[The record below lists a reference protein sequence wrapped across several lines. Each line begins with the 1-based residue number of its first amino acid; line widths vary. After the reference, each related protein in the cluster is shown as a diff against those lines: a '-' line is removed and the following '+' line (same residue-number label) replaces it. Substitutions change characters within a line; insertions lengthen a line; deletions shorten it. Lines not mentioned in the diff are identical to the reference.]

1 MMRSSFLRHAVI
13 LGTVVVAATATSTSP
28 FAQQSPPSVFRSR
41 LNLIS
46 VDVIVR
52 DKSGAV
58 VRNLTASDFEVREDG
73 RPQNITNFN
82 FEEITDNAKPGVQS
96 ADLLAGVEEKLA
108 EESKHAAPPT
118 TTAKPVETPA

>member
-28 FAQQSPPSVFRSR
+28 FAQQSSPPSVFRSR

-52 DKSGAV
+52 DTSGAV
-58 VRNLTASDFEVREDG
+58 ASTLTASDFEVREDG
-73 RPQNITNFN
+73 RPQNITKVNI
-82 FEEITDNAKPGVQS
+82 EQITDNAKPGVQS
-96 ADLLAGVEEKLA
+96 ADFLAG
-108 EESKHAAPPT
+108 
-118 TTAKPVETPA
+118 